1 MYHMTKN
8 EDTLTFQVNLITA
21 KQFHKSNVQMRQ
33 SKRLHSVSSALL
45 LLSSPLWTPVVVQPG
60 LSVNVPA
67 SEALTGTALYT
78 IYSTTQ
84 QWPFF
89 VLRAAGYVSR
99 HICVLDADWGVPRVL
114 ALVASCMVCLSTH
127 TSVLAALG
135 YSLQWL
141 CTLIRSTVCIPPI
154 VHRCVC
160 SVVLCVGPTY
170 LLIMLSITNHGPCLL
185 PFSSEAYNILWKNKR
200 VQVRKITLSI

>member
-1 MYHMTKN
+1 M
-8 EDTLTFQVNLITA
+8 A
-21 KQFHKSNVQMRQ
+21 
-33 SKRLHSVSSALL
+33 SSSQLC
-45 LLSSPLWTPVVVQPG
+45 SPLWKPVVVQSG
-60 LSVNVPA
+60 LSVDVPA

-78 IYSTTQ
+78 TTQ
-84 QWPFF
+84 QWPLF
-89 VLRAAGYVSR
+89 VLWAAGYVSR
-99 HICVLDADWGVPRVL
+99 HICVFDADWGVPRVL
-114 ALVASCMVCLSTH
+114 ALVASCMVCLSTD

-141 CTLIRSTVCIPPI
+141 CTLIRSTVCTLPI